1 MAALPHFR
9 KECFPC
15 TNMNMNTITIMH
27 ITATRTAMSTPAI
40 SR

>member
-15 TNMNMNTITIMH
+15 TNMNTITIMH